1 MQHLVFGAGLIGGY
15 LGAALAAQRQTVCLI
30 GRATVLDK
38 WQQGIR
44 LTDYKGNQQAPVLLT
59 LLPVEQLSE
68 APRADIL
75 WLTVKCIA
83 IEQAISDMAPLISA
97 DTRIICCQNGLGA
110 EVLVKQRYPDNP
122 VHRAV
127 VGFNVTEEADAHLH
141 RGSEGYLTLERLNQS
156 DGVVNLAE
164 TLSSP
169 LLTIEHTSAMTELQW
184 AKLQLNLGNA
194 VNALADIP
202 VKSML
207 RQRAYRKVLAL
218 LMDELLGVVKA
229 KGLRL
234 PKLTALP
241 AAWIPSVL
249 RLPDWLFERLAN
261 TMLAI
266 DPKVRTS
273 MWWDLH
279 LKRKTEIAFLNGA
292 VVEEALSLGLGCA
305 ANQVIHQLIREVEQG
320 IRQPGMQADELLRR
334 VMAGPD

>member
-15 LGAALAAQRQTVCLI
+15 LGAAIAANGQKVCLI
-30 GRATVLDK
+30 GRASVLDK

-44 LTDYKGNQQAPVLLT
+44 LTDYQGNQSGPVTPELLSKER
-59 LLPVEQLSE
+59 LNE
-68 APRADIL
+68 APKGDIL

-83 IEQAISDMAPLISA
+83 IEQAIRDMAPLIKA
-97 DTRIICCQNGLGA
+97 DTRIFCCQNGLGA
-110 EVLVKQRYPDNP
+110 ESLVQQAYPDNP

-127 VGFNVTEEADAHLH
+127 VGFNVTEETDATLH
-141 RGSEGYLTLERLNQS
+141 CGSEGCLTLERLHA
-156 DGVVNLAE
+156 DDPVPTLVN

-169 LLTIEHTSAMTELQW
+169 LLRMEYSSAMTELQW

-218 LMDELLGVVKA
+218 LMDELLGVAKA

-241 AAWIPSVL
+241 AAWIPWVL

-320 IRQPGMQADELLRR
+320 IRQPGMQAGELLRR
-334 VMAGPD
+334 VTTGPL